1 LLPRTD
7 SGQKQHYSY
16 ATLVP
21 LFALSLSVLICASV
35 QAGEKQEHKDKIIEE
50 PAAEKW
56 ELKIAVPSWI
66 AASRGDV
73 GLNGTTSHINIGFNE
88 IVNKID
94 MAGSIR
100 AEAGFGRFGILA
112 DFSYFSLSDSVGAD
126 GVVRKQDIR
135 EDEILGDLGL
145 RWRLIDTP
153 RGWLDV
159 IGGVH
164 YTYIYEELG
173 LHSNDQAIRAA
184 AIRLAIAGTRL
195 RLGLARELRA
205 LSGNDAHFA
214 IPPLG
219 AGEAERLAR
228 IIGRI
233 KGNTTERANA
243 IDKLLRKELNRRL
256 NRTDDWF
263 DPYIGLRG
271 RYNFSEK
278 CYFIARADVSP
289 FDIGSDFAWQ
299 ASAGFGCQLKP
310 RIYGELVYRILDI
323 EYRHDGFI
331 YDTTTHGP
339 ELTLGM
345 IF

>member
-1 LLPRTD
+1 MQRI
-7 SGQKQHYSY
+7 
-16 ATLVP
+16 VP
-21 LFALSLSVLICASV
+21 LVALSLSILVCGPI
-35 QAGEKQEHKDKIIEE
+35 QAGEKQEYKDKLIEE

-66 AASRGDV
+66 ATARGDV

-88 IVNKID
+88 VVNKVD

-112 DFSYFSLSDSVGAD
+112 DFTYLSLSDSVGAD
-126 GVVRKQDIR
+126 GVVRKLDFR
-135 EDEILGDLGL
+135 EDEMLGELGL

-173 LHSNDQAIRAA
+173 LQSNDEAVQAA
-184 AIRLAIAGTRL
+184 ANRLAVAGTLL
-195 RLGLARELRA
+195 RLGLVRELRV
-205 LSGNDAHFA
+205 LSGRDPHFA
-214 IPPLG
+214 IPPLD
-219 AGEAERLAR
+219 AGEAERLIR

-233 KGNTTERANA
+233 KGNTAERAAKIERVLNNA
-243 IDKLLRKELNRRL
+243 LNRRIK
-256 NRTDDWF
+256 RTDQWV

-271 RYNFSEK
+271 RYNFSDK
-278 CYFIARADVSP
+278 YYLTARADVSP

-299 ASAGFGCQLKP
+299 ASAGFGCQLTP
-310 RIYGELVYRILDI
+310 RIYGELVYRVLDV

-339 ELTLGM
+339 EVTLGM
-345 IF
+345 TF